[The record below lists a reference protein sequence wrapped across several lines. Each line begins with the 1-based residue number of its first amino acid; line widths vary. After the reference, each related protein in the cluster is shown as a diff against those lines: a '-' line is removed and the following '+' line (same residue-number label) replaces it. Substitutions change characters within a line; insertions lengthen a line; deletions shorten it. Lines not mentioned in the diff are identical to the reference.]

1 MAWTRQILRIWSALC
16 LALVV
21 YGATPHVH
29 READAGRLGPSIAEG
44 SAGGAAAGGAPFADP
59 ASGLH
64 RDDAHES
71 HSSTASTEGH
81 PCTLCRDKGDRALA
95 APAGAPLPLATPTAL
110 RIVRLDVAARAEL
123 LLARRHPARGPPLAA

>member
-1 MAWTRQILRIWSALC
+1 MAWTRQILRTWSALC

-29 READAGRLGPSIAEG
+29 READAVGLGSSFAEG
-44 SAGGAAAGGAPFADP
+44 SAGGATADAAPIADA
-59 ASGLH
+59 ASGLS

-81 PCTLCRDKGDRALA
+81 PCTLCREKGDRELA
-95 APAGAPLPLATPTAL
+95 APAAVPLPLATPTAL